1 METYFLSENG
11 LAPFVAKLIART
23 RVIAPV
29 ARKTRFV
36 FAELASPDELRLD
49 YDVTVLP
56 PKKAFFPTRQTLLR
70 FTGKKIESAIAPV
83 AQVLFGVH
91 PYDIKAIDQL
101 DLLFET
107 GHRDDNYLA
116 NREHTTIV
124 GSSVQRVLPRAF
136 WASMSPDTEPRGHDA
151 FMTRIDGGY
160 LFEVRTR
167 KGAGL
172 LADGNFAE
180 ATRSQVLAAAKANR
194 DAVEECPVQ
203 IKYGTAEISSKT
215 RASFQNEGLWES
227 LSADCFSCGTCNIVC
242 PTCYCFDVQDTW
254 NLDQVSGQRARSW
267 DGCLLEN
274 FAEVSL
280 GGGNTENF
288 RERPAERF
296 RHRVM
301 RKLTYLNP
309 KLGAPACVGCGRCST
324 QCVPDIADPAHV
336 IEKIM
341 EA

>member
-36 FAELASPDELRLD
+36 FAELASADDLRLD

-70 FTGKKIESAIAPV
+70 FSGKKIESAIAPV
-83 AQVLFGVH
+83 DQVLFGVH

-101 DLLFET
+101 DLLFEA
-107 GHRDDNYLA
+107 GHRDNNYLA
-116 NREHTTIV
+116 AREHTTIV
-124 GSSVQRVLPRAF
+124 GSGVQRVSPRAF

-151 FMTRIDGGY
+151 FITRIDGGY
-160 LFEVRTR
+160 LMEVRTP
-167 KGAGL
+167 KGASL
-172 LADGNFAE
+172 LGYGDFTE
-180 ATRSQVLAAAKANR
+180 AGHAHLLAAAKANR
-194 DAVEECPVQ
+194 DAFEQCRVEV
-203 IKYGTAEISSKT
+203 KYGTAEISSKA
-215 RASFQNEGLWES
+215 RASFGDDELWES

-254 NLDQVSGQRARSW
+254 NLDQVSGQRTRSW

-280 GGGNTENF
+280 GAGNTENF

-309 KLGAPACVGCGRCST
+309 KLGAPACVGCGRCSM
-324 QCVPDIADPAHV
+324 QCVPDIADPARV